1 MIQQSPFG
9 TVFIVDTPN
18 TETTGDLF
26 KQIASLLN
34 VGPRADG
41 KYYLSDIC
49 QTNNANL
56 WAKYKSFRDRN
67 ANFPDTATRDEARLA
82 DFYGIDVAFNTM
94 SDNSY
99 VRLLAFSR
107 SKPSSGY
114 NPPYYSRLRDWH
126 GYCPTA
132 VSSVLLKSHD
142 TATIQSDITLE
153 TNPKGPFNVNM
164 TELLKYLKEYRVK
177 TFSIFRWVLVDPF
190 GFLHEL
196 GSQSFN
202 EAGIEEYLYGSTFSK
217 VVVNIT
223 NNFKGKAY
231 NNYQAIPSPNR
242 PLGSPSWTLGLMAW
256 TSNDERYILNPKS
269 FAESSL
275 TTCPVRISG
284 FTPNMTIGT
293 AYMGRTTLK
302 DLLYNNGGENGAIA
316 CCSDDYVFMGFTMT
330 NMTSSVFNATN
341 IRMLFINNI
350 ASVRPY
356 QTNVAVYNQ
365 ASFSVPINPNT
376 SVGNGGGIGTAWA
389 NGMLYFRVTNMW
401 NISTSGFFAL
411 AYVGSGNQVQLL
423 TPYIPITFKNKGVT
437 VASINDSLKATLP
450 SVKPVDNTWSTT
462 IVTQ

>member
-1 MIQQSPFG
+1 MIQQSPYG

-18 TETTGDLF
+18 TETTGELF

-34 VGPRADG
+34 VGPRTDG

-67 ANFPDTATRDEARLA
+67 PNFPDAATRDEARLA
-82 DFYGIDVAFNTM
+82 DFYGIGVEFNTM

-126 GYCPTA
+126 GYSPTA

-153 TNPKGPFNVNM
+153 TNPQGPFNVNM
-164 TELLKYLKEYRVK
+164 INLLKYLKEYRVQ
-177 TFSIFRWVLVDPF
+177 TFSTFRWVLVDPF

-256 TSNDERYILNPKS
+256 TSKDERYILNPKS
-269 FAESSL
+269 FVESSF

-302 DLLYNNGGENGAIA
+302 DLLYNNGGESGAIA

-365 ASFSVPINPNT
+365 ASFSVPINPNA
-376 SVGNGGGIGTAWA
+376 SIGNGGGLGTAWA

-401 NISTSGFFAL
+401 NIATNGFFAL
-411 AYVGSGNQVQLL
+411 AYVGSNNQVQLL